1 MEGQENEIFWIAVK
15 VWRGFPDEVR
25 GFKRKTDAEEQ
36 ERRWREKM
44 NPDYDETGVLPLI
57 FIDE

>member
-1 MEGQENEIFWIAVK
+1 MEEQRNDVLWIAVK

-25 GFKRKTDAEEQ
+25 GFKRKSDAERQ
-36 ERRWREKM
+36 ERKWRKKM

-57 FIDE
+57 FNDE